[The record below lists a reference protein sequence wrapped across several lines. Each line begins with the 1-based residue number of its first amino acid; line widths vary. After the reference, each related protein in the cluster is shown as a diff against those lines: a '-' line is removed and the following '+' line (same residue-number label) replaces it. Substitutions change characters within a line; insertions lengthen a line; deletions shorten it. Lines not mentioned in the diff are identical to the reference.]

1 MDRYLEN
8 IEHKAAVLCDA
19 LPYIRDFV
27 HKVIVIEYDCGEW
40 LSGVEEKKMIKD
52 IVLLKSIGVI
62 PIVVHR
68 TQMGVDK
75 FRAIQRQLVSVE

>member
-1 MDRYLEN
+1 MAFR
-8 IEHKAAVLCDA
+8 
-19 LPYIRDFV
+19 
-27 HKVIVIEYDCGEW
+27 CGR
-40 LSGVEEKKMIKD
+40 EEKQIKD

-75 FRAIQRQLVSVE
+75 FRENKCIIRVVRYKRNRYLWSRDETIQMMIKNDYIPGYCAE